1 MDLKNKKI
9 LEALQ
14 MQPLSQEE
22 MSSRH
27 ILGRMY
33 GPIATCVEST
43 RNGRLYN
50 KPLWEKALKD
60 DIFLEKVATKALF
73 LELGH
78 PADREETDMKQT
90 CACIPEVP
98 KIVGDDLC
106 AYVDILDTPNGR
118 LLKTLVD
125 YGFVPGI
132 SSRGSGD
139 VMDNNQVD
147 PETFFLETWDIVQV
161 PAVKKAR
168 LNVCESLDS
177 DSLKLKKALAE
188 SYKAAKEEDKDTMKK
203 ALENLNIDIEEEIS
217 EEAPVV
223 EAKKLLTADDIPWA
237 PDEEILTEEMPAEED
252 SEETESTEETEPV
265 EETDETTETD
275 AGAEESSEEST
286 EDVEET
292 EETSEESEEEAVPE
306 DGTVDVDSTEENE
319 INTVGD
325 AIEMLQEYD
334 DDTLLQLEPI
344 EIDGE
349 EYEVDTIN
357 HFVDGEGDKDI
368 LVLGVNCKEAEENSD
383 AADSNIGSEETET
396 DETPVETIEEVDET
410 EDSADDDGEDEVIES
425 LKEVVRQKEALENEV
440 SDLRKAKSVG
450 DAKEQELQEKLDRY
464 RTAFKNTS
472 TEAAKVPELEAK
484 VKELTEKL
492 TQSNVTIKTLTE
504 KVNNAQ
510 QLKESIEGNKA
521 NERRLTE
528 EVSKLAEKSKALEA
542 KLEGQTKVYTE
553 KLQER
558 TNLAKAYK
566 ARFIETL
573 TKYVESKASMLGVAP
588 SEITSR
594 LNESYTLKD
603 VDAVC
608 DQILD
613 SAVNFSRLPF
623 GGRTKTSARI
633 AESVSRQTKTG
644 YEEDDLSDLYELA
657 GLKK

>member
-1 MDLKNKKI
+1 MDLKSKRI

-22 MSSRH
+22 MTSRH
-27 ILGRMY
+27 ILGRLY
-33 GPIATCVEST
+33 GPIATCIEST

-78 PADREETDMKQT
+78 PADREETDMKQA

-98 KIVGDDLC
+98 KIVGDDLY

-147 PETFFLETWDIVQV
+147 PETFFLETWDIVQL

-177 DSLKLKKALAE
+177 ENIKLKKALTE
-188 SYKAAKEEDKDTMKK
+188 SLNAAKEEDKDTMKK
-203 ALENLNIDIEEEIS
+203 ALENLNIDIEETDKETS
-217 EEAPVV
+217 ETPVA
-223 EAKKLLTADDIPWA
+223 EGAYDFADIPW
-237 PDEEILTEEMPAEED
+237 DEEEEVLMEEMPADED
-252 SEETESTEETEPV
+252 DSDETEETPDEPAEEPAEEV
-265 EETDETTETD
+265 EE
-275 AGAEESSEEST
+275 AEAEEST
-286 EDVEET
+286 EDEEA
-292 EETSEESEEEAVPE
+292 ESKEPSEEE
-306 DGTVDVDSTEENE
+306 GTVEVEDNDENE
-319 INTVGD
+319 AGTIGEIV
-325 AIEMLQEYD
+325 ELLQEFD
-334 DDTLLQLEPI
+334 DDTEVGFELTQFDGKVSPVG
-344 EIDGE
+344 EIDH
-349 EYEVDTIN
+349 YFD
-357 HFVDGEGDKDI
+357 DDL
-368 LVLGVNCKEAEENSD
+368 LVLNVKACDEAEDYSPN
-383 AADSNIGSEETET
+383 ADSNIETET
-396 DETPVETIEEVDET
+396 EEPAVETIEEVDDSEESA
-410 EDSADDDGEDEVIES
+410 EDNGDEEVIES
-425 LKEVVRQKEALENEV
+425 LKEVVRQKEALETEV
-440 SDLRKAKSVG
+440 KDLRKAKSVG
-450 DAKEQELQEKLDRY
+450 DAKEQELQEKLNRY

-472 TEAAKVPELEAK
+472 AEAAKVPELQAQ

-492 TQSNVTIKTLTE
+492 AQQSNTIKTLTE
-504 KVNNAQ
+504 QVNKAQ
-510 QLKESIEGNKA
+510 QLKESIEGNKV
-521 NERRLTE
+521 NERRLNE
-528 EVSKLAEKSKALEA
+528 EVSRLTEKSKTLEA
-542 KLEGQTKVYTE
+542 KLEGQTKTYTE

-573 TKYVESKASMLGVAP
+573 TRYVESKANMLGVQP

-608 DQILD
+608 DKILE
-613 SAVNFSRLPF
+613 STVNFGRLPF
-623 GGRTKTSARI
+623 GGRAKTSARI
-633 AESVSRQTKTG
+633 AESVSRPKNS